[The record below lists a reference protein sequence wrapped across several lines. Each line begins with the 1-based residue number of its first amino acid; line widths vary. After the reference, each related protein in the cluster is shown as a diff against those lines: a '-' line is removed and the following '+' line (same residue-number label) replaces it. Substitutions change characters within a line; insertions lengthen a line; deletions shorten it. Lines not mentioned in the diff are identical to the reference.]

1 MPNKVLLVDDEAF
14 ILRAL
19 ERLLQRSG
27 YRVFTA
33 QSGAEALQLLQHEY
47 CQVIISDF
55 RMPMM
60 SGGELLAQVKRLYPE
75 SICLVLSGY
84 SDFQSVLQLL
94 NSGTAFR
101 FLQKPWEDDELLTEI
116 AAAFLHYRQVRGD
129 RIRNQL
135 LIAGHGALLEL
146 SSDAV
151 VLRSNGAAQELLNC
165 TAADLT
171 GSLLEKW
178 FEIES
183 NIGQQFLQDTHGSME
198 VCDRRGDLYELHV
211 QYRDAEV
218 TIVGFKRLLQ
228 QDGPASIYTASLMD
242 QHAVLQQILALLQQ
256 PQPFAVAAIRLKNF
270 SDWADMLGFAEAGQL
285 FETLSQSLMQACRQ
299 YGSLA
304 YLANELFVLTM
315 PSAGTEVLVHQQLS
329 ALLQQVR
336 QQLEHQTQALRP
348 QFTVT
353 YCMAPED
360 GDGAKQLLNNVLT
373 TNRIHVRSPHSFF
386 MRYSAGLADKKRQQL
401 QISEALFRAEE
412 LEQFE
417 LYFQAKLHIHSGQ
430 CNSAEALLRW
440 RHPEFGFVSPAMFI
454 PIAEHDG
461 QIIEIGLWVLRQA
474 CLTAKRWQLD
484 AVAVEKLAVN
494 VSGVQLQQSN
504 FISQVQRI
512 FTETGVD
519 PAMLEIELTESWMI
533 EDLTQ
538 SSLALS
544 QLKALGVRIA
554 IDDFGTGYSSL
565 AYLSRLPVDVLKI
578 DRSLITDLESNINS
592 QSLVENICRMA
603 HALGVEVVVEG
614 VENAEQLAILRS
626 LGCDLAQG
634 FYIARPLPQSGFL
647 QHISA
652 FNAAGTQAG
661 DVS

>member
-33 QSGAEALQLLQHEY
+33 QSGPEALQLLQHEP

-60 SGGELLAQVKRLYPE
+60 SGGELLAQVKLLYPE
-75 SICLVLSGY
+75 TVCLVLSGY

-101 FLQKPWEDDELLTEI
+101 FLQKPWEDNELLTEI
-116 AAAFLHYRQVRGD
+116 AAAFLRYSQQRCD

-146 SSDAV
+146 STDAV
-151 VLRSNGAAQELLNC
+151 VLRSNGAAQQLLGC
-165 TAADLT
+165 TAAELA
-171 GSLLEKW
+171 GSLFEQW
-178 FEIES
+178 FQLES
-183 NIGQQFLQDTHGSME
+183 NLGQQFLQDTHGSME
-198 VCDRRGDLYELHV
+198 ACDSRGDLYELHV

-218 TIVGFKRLLQ
+218 VIVGFKPLLQ
-228 QDGPASIYTASLMD
+228 QDGPASIYTATLMD

-256 PQPFAVAAIRLKNF
+256 QQPFAVAAIRLKNF

-285 FETLSQSLMQACRQ
+285 FETLTQTLMQACRP
-299 YGSLA
+299 YGALA

-329 ALLQQVR
+329 AVLHQVR
-336 QQLEHQTQALRP
+336 QPLEHQTQALRP

-353 YCMAPED
+353 YCMAPQD
-360 GDGAKQLLNNVLT
+360 GEGAKQLLNNVLT

-401 QISEALFRAEE
+401 QISEALFRAIE
-412 LEQFE
+412 LDQFE
-417 LYFQAKLHIHSGQ
+417 LYFQAKLDVHTEQ

-440 RHPEFGFVSPAMFI
+440 RHPEFGFVSPALFI

-461 QIIEIGLWVLRQA
+461 QIIEIGLWVMRQA
-474 CLTAKRWQLD
+474 CLTAKRWNLD
-484 AVAVEKLAVN
+484 AVRVQKLAVN
-494 VSGVQLQQSN
+494 VSGVQLQQNN

-512 FTETGVD
+512 FAETGVD

-533 EDLTQ
+533 EDLAQ

-578 DRSLITDLESNINS
+578 DRSLVIDLESNINS

-614 VENAEQLAILRS
+614 VENAEQLAILRN

-634 FYIARPLPQSGFL
+634 FYIARPLPESVFL
-647 QHISA
+647 QHL
-652 FNAAGTQAG
+652 AASDAVVTHAG
-661 DVS
+661 DV

>member
-33 QSGAEALQLLQHEY
+33 QSGAEALQLLQHES

-55 RMPMM
+55 RMPLM

-75 SICLVLSGY
+75 TICLVLSGY

-101 FLQKPWEDDELLTEI
+101 FLQKPWEDDELLAEI
-116 AAAFLHYRQVRGD
+116 AAAFLHYRQLSGD

-146 SSDAV
+146 SNEAV

-165 TAADLT
+165 TAAELT
-171 GSLLEKW
+171 GSLFEQW
-178 FEIES
+178 FQIES
-183 NIGQQFLQDTHGSME
+183 NLGQQFLQDTHGSME
-198 VCDRRGDLYELHV
+198 ACNSRGEVYELHV
-211 QYRDAEV
+211 QYRDAV
-218 TIVGFKRLLQ
+218 GAIVGFKRLLQ

-256 PQPFAVAAIRLKNF
+256 QQPFAVAAIRLKNF

-285 FETLSQSLMQACRQ
+285 FETLSQSLMQACRPF
-299 YGSLA
+299 GSLA

-329 ALLQQVR
+329 ALLHQVR

-373 TNRIHVRSPHSFF
+373 SNRIHVRSPHSFF

-401 QISEALFRAEE
+401 QISEALFRAVEQ
-412 LEQFE
+412 EQFE
-417 LYFQAKLHIHSGQ
+417 LYFQAKLSIHTEQ

-461 QIIEIGLWVLRQA
+461 QMIEIGLWVMRQA
-474 CLTAKRWQLD
+474 CLTAKRWQHD
-484 AVAVEKLAVN
+484 AVPVQKLAVN

-512 FTETGVD
+512 FAETGVD

-533 EDLTQ
+533 EDLAQ
-538 SSLALS
+538 SALALS

-578 DRSLITDLESNINS
+578 DRSLIIDLESNINS

-626 LGCDLAQG
+626 LGCDLVQG
-634 FYIARPLPQSGFL
+634 FYIARPLPETGFL
-647 QHISA
+647 QHLTDS
-652 FNAAGTQAG
+652 NAALIQAG
-661 DVS
+661 DV